1 MSDNGKRVME
11 RIIERIPEIKNENVL
26 KSIGLIIGDCA
37 VDENGEERADWIMHI
52 IYQLVANAG
61 LEELKSIYSFSRG
74 LCGERHV
81 SA

>member
-11 RIIERIPEIKNENVL
+11 RIIERMPEIKNENVL

-52 IYQLVANAG
+52 ILT
-61 LEELKSIYSFSRG
+61 ISFIS
-74 LCGERHV
+74 LWQMQDWKN
-81 SA
+81 

>member
-11 RIIERIPEIKNENVL
+11 SIIERMPEIKNENVL

-52 IYQLVANAG
+52 ILT
-61 LEELKSIYSFSRG
+61 ISFIS
-74 LCGERHV
+74 LWQMQDWKN
-81 SA
+81 

>member
-11 RIIERIPEIKNENVL
+11 RIIERKPEIKNENVL

-52 IYQLVANAG
+52 ILT
-61 LEELKSIYSFSRG
+61 ISFIS
-74 LCGERHV
+74 LWQMQDWKN
-81 SA
+81 